1 MRVTPTLSFE
11 ADQFV
16 KKWIA
21 NHNRLEKNRNKQ
33 IRSYTQAVGEIM
45 HLLAIGFDLWTEERK
60 ASK

>member
-21 NHNRLEKNRNKQ
+21 NHNRLEKNKNKQ

-45 HLLAIGFDLWTEERK
+45 HLLAVGFDLWTEERK

>member
-33 IRSYTQAVGEIM
+33 ITSHTQAVGEIM

>member
-33 IRSYTQAVGEIM
+33 ITSYTQAVGEIM
-45 HLLAIGFDLWTEERK
+45 HLLAVGFDLWTEERK